1 MKRILLIAAMAL
13 VSLTGF
19 AQKFG
24 HVSLNEIVQLTPDA
38 DKARAEIQAA
48 QKEAQETFQAMYDE
62 YQTKG
67 TQYQQKAETW
77 SQAIRESKAKELQE
91 IQNRLQEF
99 SQTIEME
106 LQQKQQ
112 DLFAPIYEKA
122 QKVINDL
129 AKKNNCIFVFDATSV
144 IYVDPAQSIDLT
156 PDARKALGIAEGRTI
171 ETLQAELAAQQQA
184 AQQ

>member
-1 MKRILLIAAMAL
+1 MKKIILIAAISL

-24 HVSLNEIVQLTPDA
+24 HVSINELVQLTPDA

-48 QKEAQETFQAMYDE
+48 QKEAQDTFQAMYDE

-67 TQYQQKAETW
+67 TQYQQKSETW

-99 SQTIEME
+99 SQSIEAE

-112 DLFAPIYEKA
+112 ELMAPIYDKA
-122 QKVINDL
+122 QKAINEL
-129 AKKNNCIFVFDATSV
+129 AKKYNCIYVFDSSSLVYLDDT
-144 IYVDPAQSIDLT
+144 QSIDLN
-156 PDARKALGIAEGRTI
+156 PEARKVLGIAEGRTL
-171 ETLQAELAAQQQA
+171 ETLQAELQAQQAAAQQ
-184 AQQ
+184 